1 MTSAAPVLAPGHDA
15 EVSSPAVEIVVPVL
29 NEERVLA
36 ASVRRLH
43 GYLTASFP
51 YSFRITIADN
61 GSTDGTWQV
70 AQALH
75 QQLGNVAAIRL
86 PLPGRGRALS
96 TVWSES
102 DAAVL
107 AYMDVDLSTGL
118 TAFLPLVAPLLS
130 GHSDLAIGT
139 RLGRGARVERGPK
152 RELISRAYN
161 LILRT
166 VLRARFSDAQCGFK
180 AIRADRAQELLPQ
193 VRDRAWFF
201 DTELLVLA
209 QRRGLRIHE
218 VPVDWTDDPDSR
230 VDVVGT
236 AAADLRGVW
245 RLLRHRESTAPSFNA
260 QVARFA
266 AVGVASTAAYALLY
280 LALRPLLAAQGA
292 NALALLLTAV
302 TNTAANRRWTFSIR
316 GRSRAATQQAQGL
329 VVFGL
334 ALALT
339 SGAIAAL
346 RAFDPDAGHAFEL
359 AVLTAANLAA
369 TVLRFV
375 LLRVWVFRSR
385 RRAPAHR
392 PRGGLVPMSSA
403 TWESVRG
410 RALVRRTGW
419 ERPALARAARGDGRP
434 LPVGPRRERLGER
447 LLRRGGAG
455 GDEELEGVLLRLV
468 RLVELHHRRQAARL
482 AVGDG
487 ALGAGLRAQLVEHA
501 RAAGARGRRGRRAP
515 LRDGEAPFRRPAR
528 ACSRARCWR

>member
-385 RRAPAHR
+385 RRAPHTV
-392 PRGGLVPMSSA
+392 LEEVSS
-403 TWESVRG
+403 R
-410 RALVRRTGW
+410 
-419 ERPALARAARGDGRP
+419 
-434 LPVGPRRERLGER
+434 
-447 LLRRGGAG
+447 
-455 GDEELEGVLLRLV
+455 
-468 RLVELHHRRQAARL
+468 
-482 AVGDG
+482 
-487 ALGAGLRAQLVEHA
+487 
-501 RAAGARGRRGRRAP
+501 
-515 LRDGEAPFRRPAR
+515 
-528 ACSRARCWR
+528 